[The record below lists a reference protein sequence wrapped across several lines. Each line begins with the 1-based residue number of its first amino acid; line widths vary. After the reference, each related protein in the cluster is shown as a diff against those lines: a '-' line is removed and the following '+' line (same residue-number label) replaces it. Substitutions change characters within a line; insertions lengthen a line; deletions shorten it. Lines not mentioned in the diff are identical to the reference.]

1 MAVPEP
7 DFAYYS
13 GTWGG
18 SLPEAAFTA
27 SLRHA
32 AAAVSDIVGFND
44 AAGSDAAK
52 RAVCAAVDVDAAW
65 GGDGGAASGGSVSI
79 GSFSASSGTGDA
91 GYDSDMRRAIRAQ
104 LVGTG
109 LLYQGV

>member
-1 MAVPEP
+1 MAVPQP
-7 DFAYYS
+7 DYMYYS
-13 GTWGG
+13 TTWGG
-18 SLPEAAFTA
+18 DLPEAAFNA

-32 AAAVSDIVGFND
+32 TAAVADVIGFND
-44 AAGSDAAK
+44 AASSDAAK

-65 GGDGGAASGGSVSI
+65 GGEGGAASGGSVSV
-79 GSFSASSGTGDA
+79 GSFSASSGTGDG
-91 GYDSDMRRAIRAQ
+91 GYDADMRRAIRAQ